1 MKDVNM
7 GLILT
12 PSLHLHN
19 FLSVVRPQPA
29 TALTDGPLD
38 LETSPQTYKGFRNS
52 PLYSLTAIVLP
63 LNIHQFKYF
72 MGKIMGFVV

>member
-1 MKDVNM
+1 MILFPSYIY
-7 GLILT
+7 LISCL
-12 PSLHLHN
+12 
-19 FLSVVRPQPA
+19 VVRPQLA

-63 LNIHQFKYF
+63 LNIYQFKYF